1 MRVLMQPF
9 TGANKLNYLCILATE
24 LLGLNSLREIP
35 TYLSGYNS
43 VLNTLPSAVAQAIRT
58 LRVCGFYPTTKRELR
73 LMVDAYLNHHK
84 SRSMGVETENSD
96 KQAQL
101 YYVEANFDINP
112 LWTTVIPASIDQA
125 LNFLMFEPPV
135 RARALAPLQD
145 VNLPSSVRSQRS
157 DYQGDIEAL
166 GFLSPQPPEYVIT
179 RTPQA
184 PGMISWDELVA
195 VADDFDQQDER
206 NGCQEPGQ
214 RSWYTR
220 LYDANGLAKAVL
232 LQASPNGLNPAIG
245 LDLSGIKHLIGLPG
259 AGKTTL
265 LYLLAAWVAKRD
277 MRACFLFPSI
287 EVAAGFLE
295 TLEQYG
301 IECALLSGQSEGS
314 RNKHTQNFA
323 TSLSKDSM
331 GYGVTRS
338 TAKYFATNCALAG
351 FASEEEEPFP
361 HSKPPCTDLQQ
372 RLVAGAKPQTRRCA
386 LSGAC
391 ALQHAERALAKANI
405 CAGHVLSLDRGVS
418 SLFAP
423 FDAKHFEFIA
433 RTFDLVVVDECDATQ
448 ANLDARGTPIMK
460 LYGEEESLWATLIS
474 DLHAPMARGR
484 NAFVSG
490 KDMPNLVE
498 MTGRFGQATNRLSAF
513 IQHMTKDVQKSYEN
527 QLLTSLS
534 LLSDMYRQEG
544 APDDDDTATQVS
556 ARQGM
561 ERLWDAAI
569 KPVAF
574 RPSIKDDDDG
584 YIDLTQEL
592 SEIAQMLRL
601 EGQRITQLHE
611 ELSKALVKWDLDA
624 DVSAVMHITRIMSAV
639 ETLPPASNPAQ
650 FAERCGL
657 LINVSMVVLQHFGLA
672 PHLRLL
678 NSLGLVGDNVF
689 DSRPS
694 KDQLGIL
701 PESISGRLSGI
712 RYTVSDEGNINISH
726 VGIQGVPRR
735 LFDRM
740 HQLGTSTGSETAYLL
755 TSATSMLQ
763 ASPRFH
769 INEGPHYVLRRPNAG
784 TGWRASRYE
793 FAPINDSMNNGNH
806 LRFSGAKLS
815 QREHVLKAM
824 IDGLLSGN
832 NLSRLGQAL
841 AFNDVVDGVGRK
853 AGLVV
858 NSYDQCQLLYEHITS
873 THSHWRGKVR
883 YLRQGGAHIGQVQSS
898 AASVTA
904 SDVESL
910 GSDPGWEILIFPMN
924 AIGRGVNIVYQF
936 GTRQDKAMIGSLFFL
951 TRPHPRQDD
960 LGLIQGLI
968 GQRSEIFDRR
978 VFSDTHEALVALQH
992 EREQAYSQV
1001 KDMMRTPLIASRLG
1015 EYAKPF
1021 VADQMI
1027 IILQTIGR
1035 AMRGDCPAFVY
1046 FVDAAWAPRSACG
1059 HADNATTSMLV
1070 MMQDILRDCLSHPDP
1085 TTAQCYENLYRS
1097 FAEPMS
1103 QISGLHREQ

>member
-1 MRVLMQPF
+1 MRELMRPF

-24 LLGLNSLREIP
+24 LLGLDSLREIP

-43 VLNTLPSAVAQAIRT
+43 VLNTLAPTVAQAIRT
-58 LRVCGFYPTTKRELR
+58 LRVCGFYPTTQRELR

-84 SRSMGVETENSD
+84 SRNEGIELEESD
-96 KQAQL
+96 KMTQL
-101 YYVEANFDINP
+101 YRVEADFSICP
-112 LWTTVIPASIDQA
+112 LWSTVIPPSIDEA
-125 LNFLMFEPPV
+125 LNFLIVEPPV
-135 RARALAPLQD
+135 RSRTLAQLQD
-145 VNLPSSVRSQRS
+145 VNLSASVRSQRS
-157 DYQGDIEAL
+157 EYQGDIEPL
-166 GFLSPQPPEYVIT
+166 GFSSTQPPEYGIE

-184 PGMISWDELVA
+184 PGMVTWDELVA
-195 VADDFDQQDER
+195 VANDFDQQDESSGR
-206 NGCQEPGQ
+206 QEPGQ

-220 LYDANGLAKAVL
+220 LYDVNGQAKATL
-232 LQASPNGLNPAIG
+232 LQASLNGLTPATG

-265 LYLLAAWVAKRD
+265 LYLLAAWAAQHD
-277 MRACFLFPSI
+277 LRACFLFPSI
-287 EVAAGFLE
+287 EVASGFLE
-295 TLEQYG
+295 TLEQYD
-301 IECALLSGQSEGS
+301 ISCALLSGQSEGS
-314 RNKHTQNFA
+314 RHKHAQNFA
-323 TSLSKDSM
+323 ASLSKDSL
-331 GYGVTRS
+331 GYGVTRTS
-338 TAKYFATNCALAG
+338 AKYFATNCALAG

-361 HSKPPCTDLQQ
+361 HANPPCTELQQ
-372 RLVAGAKPQTRRCA
+372 RLMTGTKPQTRRCA
-386 LSGAC
+386 LSGSC
-391 ALQHAERALAKANI
+391 ALQHAERVLANANI

-418 SLFAP
+418 RLFAP
-423 FDAKHFEFIA
+423 FDTKHFEFIA
-433 RTFDLVVVDECDATQ
+433 RTFDLVVIDECDATQ

-490 KDMPNLVE
+490 KDMPSLVE

-513 IQHMTKDVQKSYEN
+513 IQHMSKDVQKSYEN

-534 LLSDMYRQEG
+534 LISDMYRQEG
-544 APDDDDTATQVS
+544 APDDDEAVAQVL

-574 RPSIKDDDDG
+574 RPSIKDDEES
-584 YIDLTQEL
+584 YIDLHQEL

-601 EGQRITQLHE
+601 DELRTTELHKN
-611 ELSKALVKWDLDA
+611 LSEALAKWDLDA
-624 DVSAVMHITRIMSAV
+624 DTSAVAQIARIMSNV

-650 FAERCGL
+650 FSERCGL
-657 LINVSMVVLQHFGLA
+657 LLNVSSVVLQHFGLA

-694 KDQLGIL
+694 RDQLGIL

-740 HQLGTSTGSETAYLL
+740 HQLGKSTGGETAYLL

-769 INEGPHYVLRRPNAG
+769 VNEGPHYVLQRPNAG
-784 TGWRASRYE
+784 TGWSQSRYE
-793 FAPINDSMNNGNH
+793 FAPVKDPLHTSNY

-815 QREHVLKAM
+815 QRDHVLKAM
-824 IDGLLSGN
+824 VDGLLSGN
-832 NLSRLGQAL
+832 NLSRLAQAI
-841 AFNDVVDGVGRK
+841 ASNDVVNGVARK

-873 THSHWRGKVR
+873 AHAHWRGKVR
-883 YLRQGGAHIGQVQSS
+883 FLRQGGANSVHEQSS
-898 AASVTA
+898 NAASVTA

-910 GSDPGWEILIFPMN
+910 GSDTGWDILIFPMS

-936 GTRQDKAMIGSLFFL
+936 GHRQDKAMMGSLFFL

-968 GQRSEIFDRR
+968 GRRSEVFDRQT
-978 VFSDTHEALVALQH
+978 FSDTREALQALQQ
-992 EREQAYSQV
+992 ERMQAYSQV

-1046 FVDAAWAPRSACG
+1046 FVDAAWAPRSASG
-1059 HADNATTSMLV
+1059 LDDNATTSMLV
-1070 MMQDILRDCLSHPDP
+1070 MMQDILKECLSHPDP
-1085 TTAQCYENLYRS
+1085 TTLQCYQSLYLS

-1103 QISGLHREQ
+1103 HISGLHRE